1 MKNLAVTSNLRRT
14 MTLIASCFVLL
25 LLGVGTIA
33 LVSRHY
39 AGQGTVQTHT
49 LTGTSLPGLVSLAR
63 LQEAT
68 LNLNGNTLHFALAK
82 DEAAM
87 DLLKKE
93 FAIASSAVS
102 KHLNEIPVEA
112 GDEAGRQ
119 QIAAFTAAVEG
130 YVRATEKFQT
140 TLRAGDFEKAMLM
153 LDQDVATGRQGVEAR
168 LAALSEHCFQ
178 QSLAVGNATAALIAR
193 SARFSGV
200 AATVQMIV
208 VFLVAAGALFGANQI
223 TRRLGAAA
231 QSLADSTHVVQQKA
245 LMLASSSQSL
255 ADGSNQQAAS
265 LEETSASLEE
275 LNSMTK
281 RNAEHAVE
289 AKQTASQARAS
300 ADAGAARMH
309 EMTAA
314 MRAIKSASE
323 DITKILKTIDE
334 IAFQTN
340 ILALNAAVEAAR
352 AGEAGA
358 GFAVVA
364 EEVRALA
371 QRSAQAAKETAVKIE
386 DSVAKSQHGSQIS
399 EQVAT
404 GFTTIQEQIRHLDQ
418 LVAEIATAS
427 GEQSQGIAQVTT
439 AISQMDKV
447 TQANAANSEQ
457 TAAASAELKQESSEM
472 FANVGTLRQLIGGTR
487 RPSADAPST
496 SHPSP
501 GSSLSGRSGARLVAP
516 TPPGQQ
522 VTITASQVDDF
533 FKDA

>member
-1 MKNLAVTSNLRRT
+1 MKTPAVTSNLRRT
-14 MTLIASCFVLL
+14 MALIAGCFVLL
-25 LLGVGTIA
+25 LLGVGIIA
-33 LVSRHY
+33 FVSRHY
-39 AGQGTVQTHT
+39 ASQGTRQTQT
-49 LTGTSLPGLVSLAR
+49 LTGASLPGLVSLAR

-68 LNLNGNTLHFALAK
+68 LHLNSNTLQFALAK

-87 DLLKKE
+87 DILKKE
-93 FAIASSAVS
+93 FAQAANDVS
-102 KHLNEIPVEA
+102 RHLAAIPVEA
-112 GDEAGRQ
+112 GDETGRQ
-119 QIAAFTAAVEG
+119 QIAAFTAAVQG
-130 YVRATEKFQT
+130 YVRATENFQT
-140 TLRAGDFEKAMLM
+140 SLRAGDFEKAMTM
-153 LDQDVATGRQGVEAR
+153 LDQDVAAGRQAVEAR
-168 LAALSEHCFQ
+168 LASLSEHYFQ
-178 QSLAVGNATAALIAR
+178 NSQEAGNATAALIAR

-200 AATVQMIV
+200 AATVQMAV
-208 VFLVAAGALFGANQI
+208 VLLVATGALLGAHRI
-223 TRRLGAAA
+223 TRRLDIAA
-231 QSLADSTHVVQQKA
+231 QALADSTHVVQQKA

-255 ADGSNQQAAS
+255 ADGSSQQAAA
-265 LEETSASLEE
+265 LEETSASLEQ

-281 RNAEHAVE
+281 RNADHANQ

-300 ADAGAARMH
+300 ADAGASRMH

-371 QRSAQAAKETAVKIE
+371 QRSAQAAKETAAKIE
-386 DSVAKSQHGSQIS
+386 DSVAKSHHGSQIS
-399 EQVAT
+399 EQVAS

-427 GEQSQGIAQVTT
+427 GEQSQGIAQVNT
-439 AISQMDKV
+439 AIGQMDKV

-457 TAAASAELKQESSEM
+457 TAAASAELKHESSDM
-472 FANVGTLRQLIGGTR
+472 FTNVATLRQLIGGSRGDSAPAAAPVPTSVR
-487 RPSADAPST
+487 AAVAGRAGQRP
-496 SHPSP
+496 
-501 GSSLSGRSGARLVAP
+501 VAP
-516 TPPGQQ
+516 APAHQQ
-522 VTITASQVDDF
+522 VTITASDVDAF
-533 FKDA
+533 FRNS